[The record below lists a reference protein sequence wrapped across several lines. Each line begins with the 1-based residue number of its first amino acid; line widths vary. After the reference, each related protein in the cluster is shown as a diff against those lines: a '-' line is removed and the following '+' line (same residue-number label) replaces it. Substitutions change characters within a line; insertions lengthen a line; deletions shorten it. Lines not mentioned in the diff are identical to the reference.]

1 LVFAVNIL
9 NVSFATGTGAVP
21 DNTILAV
28 ATLML
33 NDYSVAFEISG
44 ILLLAATIGAVV
56 IGKGVKNSK

>member
-1 LVFAVNIL
+1 
-9 NVSFATGTGAVP
+9 
-21 DNTILAV
+21 
-28 ATLML
+28 ML